1 MPDLDHTGNQH
12 LAGQI
17 TLEERVCGIAS
28 DVLGVSVD
36 ELTRDSSPD
45 TVVTW
50 DSVAHLSLVLAVEQE
65 LGVQFNYDELERLT
79 SIGALADTARRYLNG
94 ST

>member
-1 MPDLDHTGNQH
+1 LPALDHAEVTANN
-12 LAGQI
+12 A
-17 TLEERVCGIAS
+17 LEERIRRIAS
-28 DVLGVSVD
+28 DVLGVSAE

-45 TVVTW
+45 TIVTW

-65 LGVQFNYDELERLT
+65 LGIQVNYDELDRLT
-79 SIGALADTARRYLNG
+79 SIGALMDTARLSLDG

>member
-1 MPDLDHTGNQH
+1 LDHAGNPQVAASNA
-12 LAGQI
+12 LD
-17 TLEERVCGIAS
+17 ERICRIAS

-36 ELTRDSSPD
+36 ELTRESSPD

-65 LGVQFNYDELERLT
+65 LGIQIDYDELDSLT
-79 SIGALADTARRYLNG
+79 SIGALADTARRYLDG
-94 ST
+94 SV